1 LQLAKRSGAPV
12 DSPSGESS
20 SASIFGAAK
29 PVDTA
34 KKEREIEE
42 KLQQKREIKRDIK
55 RENRSRTTSEK
66 SGSEDGGGQHAETGE
81 KAAAQPPPASKARP
95 SIFGQAKPVD
105 TSKKERE
112 IEEKLKKVE
121 ITKKIEITLERSSEK
136 LAERSRNSSSGAATG
151 IHSDQPVDRKTE
163 DEQRVKS
170 PQGEKTDIPM
180 KKMEEAKPPVRTTFL
195 NLEIGKKQ
203 DSH

>member
-81 KAAAQPPPASKARP
+81 KAAAASKARP

-151 IHSDQPVDRKTE
+151 IHSDQPVDRKEDPE

-195 NLEIGKKQ
+195 NSK
-203 DSH
+203 